1 MGLAD
6 KQYINTHFFPIKSTV
21 CSGHYPPPILNN
33 HFTGN
38 VAGTLLHC
46 QATNLER
53 RRTAAS
59 VNTSKARDLKQIV
72 ECVVLQKWLT
82 RL

>member
-1 MGLAD
+1 M
-6 KQYINTHFFPIKSTV
+6 
-21 CSGHYPPPILNN
+21 CSGHYSPPILNN

-59 VNTSKARDLKQIV
+59 VNIYKAKDLQQITTKMAH
-72 ECVVLQKWLT
+72 QIIDGKD
-82 RL
+82 